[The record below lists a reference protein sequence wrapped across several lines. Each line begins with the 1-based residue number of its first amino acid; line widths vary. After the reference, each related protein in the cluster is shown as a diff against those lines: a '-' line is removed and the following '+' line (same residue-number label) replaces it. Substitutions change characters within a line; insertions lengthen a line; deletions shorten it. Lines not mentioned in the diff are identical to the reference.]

1 MGVGGRTIDE
11 FLDAVA
17 APSPTPGGGTVSA
30 ICAALSVALSRMV
43 GKLAVGKEGY
53 EAVQGE
59 LASLEQRARRLQDR
73 LRELAAEDAASYDAV
88 VAAMRMPRGSDEER
102 KQRVEALQT
111 AYRRAAEV
119 PLETMDR
126 SLEALEIAGIA
137 ARTGSRSAT
146 TDAGVAALL
155 AEAALRGAAL
165 NVRVNLAA
173 LRDVRY
179 RDEAEPK
186 LKEIL
191 ERADKLAHEV
201 LAIVEG
207 RL

>member
-43 GKLAVGKEGY
+43 GNLAVGKEGY

-119 PLETMDR
+119 PLGFLGR
-126 SLEALEIAGIA
+126 ARCSSSSLVL
-137 ARTGSRSAT
+137 GSRSTKLRRFSTRT
-146 TDAGVAALL
+146 T
-155 AEAALRGAAL
+155 
-165 NVRVNLAA
+165 
-173 LRDVRY
+173 
-179 RDEAEPK
+179 PSST
-186 LKEIL
+186 
-191 ERADKLAHEV
+191 
-201 LAIVEG
+201 
-207 RL
+207 